1 MALTR
6 KMLKAMGIDEDK
18 IEQII
23 DEHSESIS
31 AIKAERDDYK
41 EKAEQLS
48 DIQKQLEKAQR
59 KANKADEWENK
70 YNNYK
75 SEIESKQSKRS
86 KETAYR
92 RLLKDIGI
100 SNDARIDKI
109 IRISDLS
116 RVQME
121 DGKIKNADSLKT
133 DLKKEWS
140 DFIPTT
146 STKGANTQ
154 TPPTTT
160 PTTIKSKA
168 DIYAKD
174 DHGRY
179 KLSASERQE
188 ALIKLSRTENEQ
200 GD

>member
-48 DIQKQLEKAQR
+48 EIQKQLEKAQR

-70 YNNYK
+70 YK
-75 SEIESKQSKRS
+75 EIESKQSKRS

-146 STKGANTQ
+146 STKGADTQ

-179 KLSASERQE
+179 KMSAAERQE
-188 ALIKLSRTENEQ
+188 ALIKLSRTENEK

>member
-48 DIQKQLEKAQR
+48 EIQKQLEKAQR

-70 YNNYK
+70 YN
-75 SEIESKQSKRS
+75 EIESKQSNQS

-146 STKGANTQ
+146 STKGADTQ

-179 KLSASERQE
+179 KMSAAERQE
-188 ALIKLSRTENEQ
+188 ALIKLSRTENEK

>member
-41 EKAEQLS
+41 EKAEQLGN
-48 DIQKQLEKAQR
+48 IQKQLEKAQR
-59 KANKADEWENK
+59 KAEKADEWENK

-75 SEIESKQSKRS
+75 TEIESKKSKRS

-188 ALIKLSRTENEQ
+188 ALIKLSRTENEK

>member
-48 DIQKQLEKAQR
+48 EIQKQLEKAQR

-70 YNNYK
+70 YK
-75 SEIESKQSKRS
+75 EIESKQSNQS

>member
-59 KANKADEWENK
+59 KAIKADEWENK
-70 YNNYK
+70 YN
-75 SEIESKQSKRS
+75 EIESKQSKES

-146 STKGANTQ
+146 STKGADTQ

-160 PTTIKSKA
+160 PTIIKSKA

>member
-6 KMLKAMGIDEDK
+6 KMLKAMGIDEEK

-70 YNNYK
+70 YN
-75 SEIESKQSKRS
+75 EIESKQSNQS

-179 KLSASERQE
+179 RMSAAERQE
-188 ALIKLSRTENEQ
+188 ALIKLSRTENEK